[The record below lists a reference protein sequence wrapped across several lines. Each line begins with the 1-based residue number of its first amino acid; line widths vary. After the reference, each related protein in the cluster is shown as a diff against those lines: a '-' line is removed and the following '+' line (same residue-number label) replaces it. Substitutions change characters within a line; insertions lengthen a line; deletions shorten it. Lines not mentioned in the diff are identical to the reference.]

1 MTPDTPSPPP
11 DGPLLPP
18 RHRPTLENITKDTT
32 ELDLWAFED
41 DLDLTEPP
49 PPETKARAASSW
61 GSGGELPAPRERHV
75 MKPREMTQP
84 LEKTSPA
91 DGERIQMNVG
101 KARER
106 TRPSVEIVSV
116 LQPESEFD
124 ELENWDDLPAQTQ
137 GEDFVDAVPPQVAA
151 PKPVLEP
158 EPKAQPKIAAAI
170 TEQKPVA
177 ATKETRANNENEF
190 APVTGGN
197 AKAASLR
204 PRLQLTHLE
213 RIGLLLLLVLLAVG
227 GMATFVYSINRLPTE
242 SARAGAADFPIK
254 GSSLTIESA
263 ASYWRE
269 PITDGSAPEIIRRG
283 TKLLPVLELKVSQ
296 GSGVVRVLFRN
307 EERAVEGDAVTRTAH
322 GPGMLVIPATA
333 GFDDI
338 GMHAAYRTGGT
349 KPWTVEIYE
358 APSENASGKEFT
370 KLFETHISTDRR

>member
-75 MKPREMTQP
+75 MKPREITQP

-204 PRLQLTHLE
+204 PRLQLT
-213 RIGLLLLLVLLAVG
+213 
-227 GMATFVYSINRLPTE
+227 
-242 SARAGAADFPIK
+242 DCPIK